1 MKKLELKKMFDDIV
15 KEGITPN
22 QVYLIYCIDNKELTQ
37 NINVHL
43 EIRGLEVGGWVK
55 DMSLTNKGK
64 ELISK
69 LNSLY
74 GQTDVKDVT
83 ISNIESYNNLFPK
96 KKLPSGKFARTNPKN
111 LELAF
116 KWFFK
121 NFDYTWDI
129 VLNATAAYVDE
140 YEKKN
145 YMYMQTSQ
153 YFIRKQQSDKSWG
166 SELANWCAAIEQGDD
181 ISDDDYFKQN
191 VV

>member
-1 MKKLELKKMFDDIV
+1 MFDDIV

-74 GQTDVKDVT
+74 GQTDLKDVT

>member
-1 MKKLELKKMFDDIV
+1 MKKQEVKTFFDDIV

-37 NINVHL
+37 NINIHL
-43 EIRGLEVGGWVK
+43 EIRGLEAGGWIK
-55 DMSLTNKGK
+55 DMSLTNKSK
-64 ELISK
+64 ELINK
-69 LNSLY
+69 LDSLH
-74 GQTDVKDVT
+74 GKTDVKDVT
-83 ISNIESYNNLFPK
+83 ISSIESYNNLFPK

-121 NFDYTWDI
+121 NFDYSWDI

-181 ISDDDYFKQN
+181 ISDDDHFKQN